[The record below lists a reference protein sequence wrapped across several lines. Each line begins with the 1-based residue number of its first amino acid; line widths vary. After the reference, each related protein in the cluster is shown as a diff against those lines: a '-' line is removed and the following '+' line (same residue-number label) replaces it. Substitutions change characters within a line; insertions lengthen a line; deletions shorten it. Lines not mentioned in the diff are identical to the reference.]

1 MNVRTATCIVAGL
14 LLVPWSSHA
23 AEDAADYVL
32 PVFVLAGQSNMVGGG
47 KVAQLPEELKA
58 PQKEALFVQFWGS
71 KWAPLTPKKS
81 FGPEVSF
88 AREMTRELKRSIGII
103 KLASG
108 GTSLAVHWNPVKTE
122 PKKKGTGG
130 MYRRLIGYVRRL
142 KKTHKNIQIVG
153 MVWMQ
158 GEADSRYHAKTMEGY
173 RDNLEILIDNCRREF
188 GNKDMAF
195 VCGRVNPPNWPYQK
209 QVREAQE
216 TVRRENYSWIDCDGL
231 AKHKDKLHYNTQGQ
245 VQLGKKF
252 AEAMLKLAKQKRAE
266 KPK

>member
-1 MNVRTATCIVAGL
+1 MNVRTTTCVIVGF
-14 LLVPWSSHA
+14 LLVPWSLHA
-23 AEDAADYVL
+23 AEDAAGDAL
-32 PVFVLAGQSNMVGGG
+32 PVFILAGQSNMVGGG
-47 KVAQLPEELKA
+47 KVAHLPDDLKA
-58 PQKEALFVQFWGS
+58 PQKNALFVQFWAS

-88 AREMTRELKRSIGII
+88 AREVTRELKRSIGII

-122 PKKKGTGG
+122 PKKKGAGV
-130 MYRRLIGYVRRL
+130 MYKRLIGYVRRL
-142 KKTHKNIQIVG
+142 QKTHKNIKIVG
-153 MVWMQ
+153 MLWMQ
-158 GEADSRYHAKTMEGY
+158 GEADSRYHAKTMESY
-173 RDNLEILIDNCRREF
+173 RDNLETLIDNCRREF
-188 GNKDMAF
+188 SSRDMVF

-216 TVRRENYSWIDCDGL
+216 TVRRENYAWIDCDDL
-231 AKHKDKLHYNTQGQ
+231 AKHPDNLHYNTDGQ

-252 AEAMLKLAKQKRAE
+252 AEAVLKLVKQKGTG